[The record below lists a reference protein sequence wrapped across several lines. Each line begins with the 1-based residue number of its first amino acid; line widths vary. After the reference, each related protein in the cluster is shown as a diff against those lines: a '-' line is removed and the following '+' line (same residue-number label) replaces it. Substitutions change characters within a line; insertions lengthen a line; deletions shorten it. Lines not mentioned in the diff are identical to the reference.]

1 MDFYQM
7 EQILAVARTGSISEA
22 ARQMCV
28 SQPTMS
34 HAVARAEKEFQ
45 TKLFN
50 RGSYPL
56 ELTYAGKQY
65 VEAAREMRRIY
76 RNLQKVCMDAARG
89 YAGDL
94 YIGIPHNRS
103 AQILPRI
110 IREYRRMFP
119 NIKLHYS
126 STNAEDMKEQL
137 YRGELDLC
145 ILSKVDQDPRFR
157 YEDLFVEE
165 LVAAAADGLVRPD
178 QLCGK
183 NASALKI
190 EALSQLPL
198 ILPSERSGLGRM
210 LQILLEYYHID
221 PDVRMR
227 VGGNNALYTLAGAGV
242 GVAVLPMDTV
252 EQSAR
257 PEGLK
262 TYALSAGGIGW
273 MVCAMLG
280 RDAVVSEPE
289 RALLELIRR
298 EFGGKE
304 TEVEVFPGFYEGEK

>member
-1 MDFYQM
+1 M

-45 TKLFN
+45 TKLFD

-198 ILPSERSGLGRM
+198 ILPS
-210 LQILLEYYHID
+210 
-221 PDVRMR
+221 
-227 VGGNNALYTLAGAGV
+227 
-242 GVAVLPMDTV
+242 
-252 EQSAR
+252 
-257 PEGLK
+257 
-262 TYALSAGGIGW
+262 
-273 MVCAMLG
+273 
-280 RDAVVSEPE
+280 
-289 RALLELIRR
+289 
-298 EFGGKE
+298 
-304 TEVEVFPGFYEGEK
+304 